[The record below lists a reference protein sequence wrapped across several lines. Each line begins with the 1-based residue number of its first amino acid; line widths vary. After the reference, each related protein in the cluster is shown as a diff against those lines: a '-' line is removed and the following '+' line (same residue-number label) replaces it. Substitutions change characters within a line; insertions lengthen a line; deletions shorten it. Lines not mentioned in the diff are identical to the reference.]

1 MKDFVHLHVHTQHSI
16 GKSIIKFEPLFLR
29 LKELGMRACACY
41 WHPARKPLCP
51 QETFLSELNESLV
64 K

>member
-41 WHPARKPLCP
+41 WHPARKPFCT
-51 QETFLSELNESLV
+51 Q
-64 K
+64 